1 MYIKITKSGPR
12 RYVQLVESF
21 RDDNGR
27 ARQRTVANF
36 GRLEQISDN
45 VESIVKGLLKATGN
59 LVPEDGI
66 LPPTPQVSF
75 DSARSL
81 GDVWTLTSL
90 WNELGFDSLNACSE
104 KVAIKSTLKRY
115 CALWYLIAYVILN
128 PNLACYA
135 GWKPLVCLR
144 LMVRT

>member
-1 MYIKITKSGPR
+1 MYIKITQSGPR

-45 VESIVKGLLKATGN
+45 DESIVKGLLKATGN

-90 WNELGFDSLNACSE
+90 WNELGFDSL
-104 KVAIKSTLKRY
+104 KR
-115 CALWYLIAYVILN
+115 VF
-128 PNLACYA
+128 
-135 GWKPLVCLR
+135 R
-144 LMVRT
+144 R

>member
-21 RDDNGR
+21 RDDSGR

-90 WNELGFDSLNACSE
+90 WNELGFDSL
-104 KVAIKSTLKRY
+104 KRVFRKSRHKIDIE
-115 CALWYLIAYVILN
+115 AL
-128 PNLACYA
+128 
-135 GWKPLVCLR
+135 LR
-144 LMVRT
+144 IMVFNRLCDP